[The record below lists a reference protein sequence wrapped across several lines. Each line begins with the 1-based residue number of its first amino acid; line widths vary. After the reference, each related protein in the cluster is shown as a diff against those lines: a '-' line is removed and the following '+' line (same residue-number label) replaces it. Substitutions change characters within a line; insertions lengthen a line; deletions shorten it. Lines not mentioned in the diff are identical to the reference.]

1 MVWRDEPERRQVCAS
16 FEHTDSISVEFF
28 NFIKQL
34 ERCVQRLNMNTIF
47 EGLSA
52 MTRCRNLDAE
62 TSYRW
67 CVNSV
72 CGSPDG
78 ILIAA
83 SPVWRGVVRRNA
95 IILESAMPYPIAN
108 RPPLSTVNV
117 DELIADPARAKN
129 LAFDSLPQMLTEI
142 ASRTATLKT
151 LEGVLL
157 SLVLSQPNRG
167 HPSST
172 SSLLDAP
179 ELAKRFGVPESWA
192 REQAR
197 LGKLPFIRLGHYVR
211 FRLEEVERYLS
222 ERANQA
228 A

>member
-1 MVWRDEPERRQVCAS
+1 MKARAS
-16 FEHTDSISVEFF
+16 DVKF
-28 NFIKQL
+28 
-34 ERCVQRLNMNTIF
+34 
-47 EGLSA
+47 G
-52 MTRCRNLDAE
+52 
-62 TSYRW
+62 
-67 CVNSV
+67 
-72 CGSPDG
+72 GG

-83 SPVWRGVVRRNA
+83 SPVWRGVVRRSA
-95 IILESAMPYPIAN
+95 IILESAMSYPIAN

-129 LAFDSLPQMLTEI
+129 LAFDSLPQILTEI

-157 SLVLSQPNRG
+157 SLVLSQRNG
-167 HPSST
+167 GYPSNT
-172 SSLLDAP
+172 SSLLGAP
-179 ELAKRFGVPESWA
+179 ELAKRFGVPETWV

-211 FRLEEVERYLS
+211 FRLEEVERYLA